1 MIRILNF
8 VAHLPGI
15 RHLLALSASR
25 RQEPLR
31 ITLVEYAAKPEQISL
46 CSEIAE
52 CHKTMALQ
60 KNRIE
65 RLEQLARDL
74 DAKLTESE
82 AKDLTP

>member
-8 VAHLPGI
+8 IAHLPGI
-15 RHLLALSASR
+15 RYLLALSASR
-25 RQEPLR
+25 RQDA
-31 ITLVEYAAKPEQISL
+31 ITLLDPEKISL

-74 DAKLTESE
+74 DAKLTEAEVIIFNS
-82 AKDLTP
+82 KIMNRR

>member
-8 VAHLPGI
+8 IAHLPGI
-15 RHLLALSASR
+15 RWLLARSASR
-25 RQEPLR
+25 RQEAIL
-31 ITLVEYAAKPEQISL
+31 LY
-46 CSEIAE
+46 SEIAE
-52 CHKTMALQ
+52 RECTITLH

-74 DAKLTESE
+74 DAKLTEAE